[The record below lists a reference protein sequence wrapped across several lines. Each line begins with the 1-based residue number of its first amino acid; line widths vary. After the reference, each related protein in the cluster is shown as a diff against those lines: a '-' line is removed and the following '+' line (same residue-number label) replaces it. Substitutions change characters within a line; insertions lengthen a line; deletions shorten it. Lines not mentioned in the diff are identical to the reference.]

1 MALYNTEWTKNIV
14 GTFRTDKE
22 NKYQG
27 YFPFAEVFIGMLER
41 LAGSF
46 TGFKENIYAFYGIE
60 GVLGTL
66 KRVVNESVIM

>member
-1 MALYNTEWTKNIV
+1 
-14 GTFRTDKE
+14 
-22 NKYQG
+22 
-27 YFPFAEVFIGMLER
+27 MLER